1 MKKRMTGWIMGGVF
15 AISAA
20 GLLMGTNVGSA
31 AEKIADKPPVMQGKM
46 MQNGQMDKMEMMN
59 SPELQKQCV
68 DMMKSSDMQETMKG
82 MMKQPEMQVTMKQM
96 LASDPEMRQI
106 MRDLVNSIDINDQ
119 NDNPVPQSSTPS
131 NAPDTVDHNAHHPS

>member
-1 MKKRMTGWIMGGVF
+1 MMKKRMTGWIMGGVF

-46 MQNGQMDKMEMMN
+46 MQNGQMEMMN
-59 SPELQKQCV
+59 SPEMQKQCV

-82 MMKQPEMQVTMKQM
+82 MMKQPEMQAKMKQM
-96 LASDPEMRQI
+96 LASDPELRQI
-106 MRDLVNSIDINDQ
+106 MRDLMNSVDVNDQ
-119 NDNPVPQSSTPS
+119 NENLVPQSSTPA
-131 NAPDTVDHNAHHPS
+131 NAPDSVDHNAHHSS